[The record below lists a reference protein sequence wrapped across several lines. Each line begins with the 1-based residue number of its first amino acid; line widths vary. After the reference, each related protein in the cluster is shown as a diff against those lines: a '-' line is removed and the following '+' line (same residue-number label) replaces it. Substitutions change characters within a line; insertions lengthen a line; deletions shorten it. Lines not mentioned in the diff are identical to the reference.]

1 MTAPNWWLFAVAF
14 VLGAA
19 LTWALMVHRVRREVP
34 VHEPRISAGAAIL
47 DAAQPKTPPTTPRRV
62 DVTGDSH
69 EAEESDVVEP
79 YGPGSVRLA
88 IGTADAPVG
97 YPVKIDEAATT
108 LHAPGSAGYDDLV
121 ADVFFSDVAAAERA
135 GFSG

>member
-1 MTAPNWWLFAVAF
+1 VNGPNWWLFALAF

-19 LTWALMVHRVRREVP
+19 LTWVLMVRRVRREVP

-47 DAAQPKTPPTTPRRV
+47 DAAQPKTPKTPRRV

-108 LHAPGSAGYDDLV
+108 LHAPGSAGYEELV

-135 GFSG
+135 GFSA

>member
-1 MTAPNWWLFAVAF
+1 VTAPNWWLFAVAF
-14 VLGAA
+14 VLGAS

-47 DAAQPKTPPTTPRRV
+47 DAAQPKTPRRV

-97 YPVKIDEAATT
+97 YPVKIDEAATA
-108 LHAPGSAGYDDLV
+108 LHAPGSAGYEELV

>member
-1 MTAPNWWLFAVAF
+1 
-14 VLGAA
+14 
-19 LTWALMVHRVRREVP
+19 
-34 VHEPRISAGAAIL
+34 
-47 DAAQPKTPPTTPRRV
+47 
-62 DVTGDSH
+62 
-69 EAEESDVVEP
+69 VEP

-108 LHAPGSAGYDDLV
+108 LHAPGSAGYEDLV

-135 GFSG
+135 GFAG